1 MRRMRYLAIIY
12 TQMTYDQAETLYKN
26 INNSN
31 YSDAL
36 NKTKLSFINGDYGK
50 GYMHPF

>member
-1 MRRMRYLAIIY
+1 
-12 TQMTYDQAETLYKN
+12 MTYDQAETLYKN

-50 GYMHPF
+50 DYMHPFYWSPYIYYYRK